1 MDTID
6 EIIKN
11 AQKEI
16 QKIKIRS
23 KGLDS
28 LVNGGEQRM
37 KIQKNSELEA
47 EQAKQSL
54 SKNSAALQKS
64 IKGNFADKLTETF
77 EKQKQTLENI

>member
-37 KIQKNSELEA
+37 KIQK
-47 EQAKQSL
+47 K
-54 SKNSAALQKS
+54 
-64 IKGNFADKLTETF
+64 F
-77 EKQKQTLENI
+77 

>member
-23 KGLDS
+23 KGLDN
-28 LVNGGEQRM
+28 LVNGGEQRL
-37 KIQKNSELEA
+37 KVQKNAELEA

-54 SKNSAALQKS
+54 SKNSAALKKS
-64 IKGNFADKLTETF
+64 IKGNFANKLTETF

>member
-37 KIQKNSELEA
+37 KIQKNSELEV

-64 IKGNFADKLTETF
+64 IKGNFAHKLTETF